1 MRVSIKAFRYFLSAA
16 SHGSIARAA
25 EEMNVV
31 PSAISSAIEQ
41 VESEF
46 DLKLVHRSP
55 AKGITPTAAGIKLM
69 KRVQHLVD
77 EYDSLM
83 RDGAELRTSLSGSL
97 SIGYY
102 APVAPAFVPAI
113 AAPIMRDNPHVS
125 MSFIA
130 CDNDRA
136 QSGLLAGE
144 FDLIVFVAA
153 NVLSGIEYEELL
165 TTPPYLLV
173 SAEHRFASGKPVRL
187 SDLHNE
193 PLVLLDLPFTS
204 QYLRGLLEEAGIT
217 PRIAA
222 TASTTEMVRS
232 LVGVGIGI
240 SILNMRPLTDVSY
253 AGDKLL
259 AVPLAGSATPL
270 RLVLGHLGGSQRRL
284 AETFAKA
291 CREYFACNAAN
302 QLIVSLGK
310 LRQ

>member
-1 MRVSIKAFRYFLSAA
+1 MRVSIKALRYFLSAA

-31 PSAISSAIEQ
+31 PSAISSAMEQ

-46 DLKLVHRSP
+46 GLKLVHRSP
-55 AKGITPTAAGIKLM
+55 AKGITPTAAGIKMM

-102 APVAPAFVPAI
+102 APVAPAFMPAI
-113 AAPIMRDNPHVS
+113 AAPLMRDNPQVS

-130 CDNDRA
+130 CDNERA
-136 QSGLLAGE
+136 QSGLLSGE

-153 NVLSGIEYEELL
+153 NVLGGIEYEELM

-187 SDLHNE
+187 GNLRDE

-204 QYLRGLLEEAGIT
+204 QYLSGLLEEAGIS
-217 PRIAA
+217 PRVVA

-232 LVGVGIGI
+232 LVGAGIGI
-240 SILNMRPLTDVSY
+240 SILNMRPCTDVSY
-253 AGDKLL
+253 AGQQLV
-259 AVPLAGSATPL
+259 AVPLADQATPL

-284 AETFAKA
+284 AKTFAGA
-291 CREYFACNAAN
+291 CREHFASSAAN
-302 QLIVSLGK
+302 QLIVKAG
-310 LRQ
+310 